1 MIRSI
6 VPNIVLTWPIKT
18 GIIITFALPEVRSE
32 SLIQKKVMWLPT
44 KEEIVTFQ
52 LNYNRNT

>member
-18 GIIITFALPEVRSE
+18 SIIITFALPEKRSE
-32 SLIQKKVMWLPT
+32 SLIRKKVMRLPT
-44 KEEIVTFQ
+44 KEEIVTF
-52 LNYNRNT
+52 